1 MFIYLSR
8 YICQYIL
15 ENSFKVARSFIH
27 FSPTG
32 QMILESHDVVKR
44 LEPEIRTH
52 DLLPTLCYP
61 CDPCKMS
68 IFIKSFNSLVKWKQY
83 LSTQG

>member
-15 ENSFKVARSFIH
+15 ENPFKVARSFIH

-32 QMILESHDVVKR
+32 QMTLESHDVVKR

-52 DLLPTLCYP
+52 DPPFATHVTPVKCLL
-61 CDPCKMS
+61 S
-68 IFIKSFNSLVKWKQY
+68 SLK
-83 LSTQG
+83 LLTHL